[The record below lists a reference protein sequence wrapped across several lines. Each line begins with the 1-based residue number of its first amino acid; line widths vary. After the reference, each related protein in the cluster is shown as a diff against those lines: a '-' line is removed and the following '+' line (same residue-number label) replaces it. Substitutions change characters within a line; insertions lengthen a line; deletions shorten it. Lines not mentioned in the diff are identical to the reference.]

1 MNRAV
6 RNYLSTGMIALAS
19 GLLLGCLPEDDFQDL
34 EVMSPSPKVSLP
46 LLNTNL
52 TLSNLIN
59 TDGDKNSLVENTD
72 KSYSLRY
79 TKHLESPAVAKFL
92 PPIPDQNYSRS
103 FSLGYDAPGVYSD
116 SVTANYQAT
125 IPLNLNNLAIYKLET
140 KTGNLSFGITSTYEH
155 DVKVKLTFPNIVDQ
169 QGNPLIEVFDLV
181 AWNTYTV
188 SRNIS
193 LTAYTVAIKDREIS
207 YKMAVTLY
215 GGSGNPI
222 SATQGVKFDFGMND
236 VAFSY
241 IEGSFADIEIPVKPD
256 TLLIPAFK
264 SAISGDISLQPVLS
278 MNFQNSFGTGIEAD
292 LSQVFVSSR
301 NGQMTKLTDE
311 NGSKFFGGAFQVT
324 APAKRSEVA
333 STKQKIDKNTSNIED
348 AFASIPDGILYDLGF
363 VLTGTGNDT
372 SYISADS
379 KIGVDVKTEIPLE
392 GRFEMMMADTMAVNF
407 QNLSESMEELKVLIK
422 TENSFPID
430 AYLQIHF
437 MDENYKMLMDADGKP
452 MSLFKGS
459 EASDGQEA
467 ARFLHAAKITNTSTG
482 ETQVEKV
489 DMPLA
494 ATISDRQVL
503 DKAKY
508 FLIRATVRS
517 TDKANSIKLY
527 SFYNIRFSMAMQ
539 MKTSL

>member
-6 RNYLSTGMIALAS
+6 RHYLSTGIIALAS
-19 GLLLGCLPEDDFQDL
+19 GLLLGCLPEDDFQDI
-34 EVMSPSPKVSLP
+34 EVRTPSPKVSLP

-59 TDGDKNSLVENTD
+59 TDGNKKSLVENAD
-72 KSYSLRY
+72 KSYSLKY
-79 TKHLESPAVAKFL
+79 TKHLESPAVAKFF
-92 PPIPDQNYSRS
+92 PPIPDQNYNKS

-116 SVTANYQAT
+116 SVTANYQAN
-125 IPLNLNNLAIYKLET
+125 IPLNLNDLTIYKFEA
-140 KTGNLSFGITSTYEH
+140 KTGNLNFGITSTYEH

-188 SRNIS
+188 SRSIS
-193 LTAYTVAIKDREIS
+193 LTEYIVIIKDSELS
-207 YKMAVTLY
+207 YDVAVTLY

-222 SATQGVKFDFGMND
+222 SATQGIEFDFGMNN
-236 VAFSY
+236 VVFSY
-241 IEGSFADIEIPVKPD
+241 IEGSFTNIKIPVKPD
-256 TLLIPAFK
+256 TLPIPAFK
-264 SAISGDISLQPVLS
+264 SAVSGDIALQPILG
-278 MNFQNSFGTGIEAD
+278 MNFQNSYGTGIKAD

-311 NGSKFFGGAFQVT
+311 KDSKFFGSDFQIA
-324 APAKRSEVA
+324 APANRSEVA
-333 STKQKIDKNTSNIED
+333 VTKQKIDKYNSNIED
-348 AFASIPDGILYDLGF
+348 AFASVPDGIFYDLGF
-363 VLTGTGNDT
+363 VLTGASNDT
-372 SYISADS
+372 SYIAEDS
-379 KIGVDVKTEIPLE
+379 KIGMDIETEIPLE
-392 GRFEMMMADTMAVNF
+392 GRFEMKMADTMAVNF
-407 QNLSESMEELKVLIK
+407 QNFSDSMDELKVLIK

-430 AYLQIHF
+430 TYLQIHF
-437 MDENYKMLMDADGKP
+437 MDENYQMLMDDNGKP
-452 MSLFKGS
+452 MSLFKGLEDS
-459 EASDGQEA
+459 EDQET
-467 ARFLHAAKITNTSTG
+467 ARFLHAAKITNTRTG
-482 ETQVEKV
+482 ETQAEKV

-508 FLIRATVRS
+508 FLIQATVRS
-517 TDKANSIKLY
+517 TDKINSIKLY